1 MTPDE
6 SQLAALMLGDVLA
19 TRARVAEAEAELI
32 EMGITRPSLSD
43 IQNWMGASRKQ
54 RETLAIQW
62 ATFIALGDPD
72 WKT

>member
-43 IQNWMGASRKQ
+43 IQNWMAASRKQ

>member
-1 MTPDE
+1 MSTTE
-6 SQLAALMLGDVLA
+6 SEYMALLLGEALA
-19 TRARVAEAEAELI
+19 RAAEIREAEAELAD
-32 EMGITRPSLSD
+32 MGITRPSLSD